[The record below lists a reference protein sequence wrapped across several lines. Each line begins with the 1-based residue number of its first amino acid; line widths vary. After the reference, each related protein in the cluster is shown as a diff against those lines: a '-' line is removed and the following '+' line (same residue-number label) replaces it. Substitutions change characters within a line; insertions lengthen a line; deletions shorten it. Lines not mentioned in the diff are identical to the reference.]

1 MKLYIFTLLF
11 SFSVVVVLALPG
23 NNPSPPQGI
32 KSVSTEK
39 TGTISPAGSV
49 PGYLSGM
56 FAAPEPKPYT
66 FYPNPAR
73 GNTLHV
79 DYESNNGNT
88 LSIRILNMLGV
99 ALVDK
104 KFDVSKGINTLSL
117 DISRLLKGLYLLEI
131 VDSPNRYVEK
141 LVVENE

>member
-11 SFSVVVVLALPG
+11 SFSIVSVLALSG
-23 NNPSPPQGI
+23 NNPTPATGT
-32 KSVSTEK
+32 KSVSIEK
-39 TGTISPAGSV
+39 MGFISPGKSIQSSFFGV
-49 PGYLSGM
+49 LGV
-56 FAAPEPKPYT
+56 PEPKPYT

-73 GNTLHV
+73 GNSLHV
-79 DYESNNGNT
+79 DYESNNGST

-104 KFDVSKGINTLSL
+104 KFDVSKGMNTLTL

-131 VDSPNRYVEK
+131 VDSPKRYVEK